1 MAQPETLLQAEIMA
15 AVGALDGVVV
25 WRNNI
30 GTAAHG
36 GSGRRVAYGVGGPGA
51 PDLLCE
57 VRTASGVWAAVWM
70 EVKTLTGALRPDQ
83 RRWHEAARADGR
95 HVEVVRS
102 VDHALEIVQ
111 TFRGV
116 RHG

>member
-1 MAQPETLLQAEIMA
+1 MAQPETILQAEIMA
-15 AVGALDGVVV
+15 ALGALDGVVV

-30 GTAAHG
+30 GSAASAV
-36 GSGRRVAYGVGGPGA
+36 SGRRVAYGVGGPGA

-57 VRTASGVWAAVWM
+57 VRTPAGWVALWL
-70 EVKTLTGALRPDQ
+70 EVKTAAGALRPDQ

-95 HVEVVRS
+95 HVYTVRS
-102 VDHALEIVQ
+102 VADALAAVD
-111 TFRGV
+111 GV

>member
-57 VRTASGVWAAVWM
+57 VRTASGVWAAVWL
-70 EVKTLTGALRPDQ
+70 EVKTPEGSLRPDQ

-95 HVEVVRS
+95 HVHTVRS
-102 VDHALEIVQ
+102 VADALAAVE
-111 TFRGV
+111 GV

>member
-1 MAQPETLLQAEIMA
+1 MAQPETVLQAEIMA
-15 AVGALDGVVV
+15 ALGALDGVVV

-30 GTAAHG
+30 GSAASAV
-36 GSGRRVAYGVGGPGA
+36 SGRRVAYGVGGPGA

-57 VRTASGVWAAVWM
+57 VRTPAGWVALWL
-70 EVKTLTGALRPDQ
+70 EVKTATGVLRPDQ

-95 HVEVVRS
+95 RVAVVRS
-102 VDHALEIVQ
+102 VEDALAAVD
-111 TFRGV
+111 GV

>member
-70 EVKTLTGALRPDQ
+70 EIKTPEGSLRPDQ

-95 HVEVVRS
+95 HVYTVRS
-102 VDHALEIVQ
+102 VEDALAAVD
-111 TFRGV
+111 GV

>member
-15 AVGALDGVVV
+15 TVGVLPGVVV

-95 HVEVVRS
+95 HVCTVRS
-102 VDHALEIVQ
+102 VADALAAVE
-111 TFRGV
+111 GV